1 MLSVGSDRSDGSRGC
16 TGFDGGFEV
25 RGAIRRPWLRKKTE
39 PKYKR
44 QQQRCVSCLMQL
56 VGLGLPAP
64 PVTGIMDGGA
74 LTRLSFA
81 VRTVK

>member
-1 MLSVGSDRSDGSRGC
+1 
-16 TGFDGGFEV
+16 
-25 RGAIRRPWLRKKTE
+25 
-39 PKYKR
+39 
-44 QQQRCVSCLMQL
+44 MQL
-56 VGLGLPAP
+56 VGPGLPAP